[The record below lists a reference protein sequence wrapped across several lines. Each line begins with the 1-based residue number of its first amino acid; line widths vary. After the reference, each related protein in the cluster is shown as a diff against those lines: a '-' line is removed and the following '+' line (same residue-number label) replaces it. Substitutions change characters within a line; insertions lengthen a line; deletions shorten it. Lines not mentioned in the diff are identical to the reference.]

1 MKSNIL
7 SVLILINFLI
17 ICSATSQTLIIKEKT
32 LANDKELVGAV
43 VAKIED
49 VAWIKGHWKGEAFG
63 GNAEEIWS
71 EPAGGAIMG
80 MFRLTSDGKTSFYE
94 LMVIREVNNSLIL
107 QLKHFHHDM
116 KGWEE
121 KDQTVDFPLIKIEE
135 KKIWFD
141 GLTFE
146 HINENQMIVNVI
158 IEDSQPE
165 GVDFVY
171 YRQ

>member
-1 MKSNIL
+1 MKSYFL
-7 SVLILINFLI
+7 SVFILINFLVI
-17 ICSATSQTLIIKEKT
+17 FSATSQSSIIKEKT
-32 LANDKELVGAV
+32 IANDKELVGAV

-71 EPAGGAIMG
+71 EHAVGAMMG

-121 KDQTVDFPLIKIEE
+121 KDQTLREHQAEAPCKDHGARLHRKDDWGSHFRKLAFDWFLVIK
-135 KKIWFD
+135 
-141 GLTFE
+141 
-146 HINENQMIVNVI
+146 
-158 IEDSQPE
+158 
-165 GVDFVY
+165 
-171 YRQ
+171 